1 MDEHG
6 EALQR
11 IRARILDRLDA
22 ALDRPGLTI
31 GELKTVTAVLED
43 IADIAPGTGAADPGA
58 GILVRFLGDAD
69 DFSK

>member
-1 MDEHG
+1 MDEHK

-31 GELKTVTAVLED
+31 GEMKTVTAVLED
-43 IADIAPGTGAADPGA
+43 VADLAPGIGTADPESGF
-58 GILVRFLGDAD
+58 LVRFLGDAD
-69 DFSK
+69 EFSK

>member
-1 MDEHG
+1 MDEHK

-31 GELKTVTAVLED
+31 GEMKTVPAVLED
-43 IADIAPGTGAADPGA
+43 VADLAPGTGAEDPGS

-69 DFSK
+69 EFSK